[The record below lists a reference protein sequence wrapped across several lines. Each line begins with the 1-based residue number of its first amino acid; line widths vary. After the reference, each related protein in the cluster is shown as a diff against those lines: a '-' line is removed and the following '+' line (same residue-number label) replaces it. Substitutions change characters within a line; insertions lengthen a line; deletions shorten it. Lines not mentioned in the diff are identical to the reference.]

1 MDFDMNAFF
10 EELDALLDECPMP
23 GNAAGL
29 ETESNE
35 PESVEVL
42 Q

>member
-1 MDFDMNAFF
+1 MDFDMDAFF
-10 EELDALLDECPMP
+10 EELEALLDDCPMP

-29 ETESNE
+29 DTKDE
-35 PESVEVL
+35 PEVEVL